1 MLIKIRKTGEKQV
14 LGHVK
19 SKVPFTHTNR
29 SQTGSWMSESGVG
42 GDVWASDGNWGVN
55 I

>member
-14 LGHVK
+14 LGGNQESNFGHVK

-29 SQTGSWMSESGVG
+29 SQTGSWMSESGVR
-42 GDVWASDGNWGVN
+42 GDV
-55 I
+55 